1 MRRAFC
7 TMLIVLSLAVT
18 AQAAEKKAA
27 PKGESKTTLSPLL
40 PAGEQPDSVL
50 ILQKNDQG
58 VLAPVLLGKMH
69 TMMVEEEDG
78 QQVEKQ
84 DPLGP
89 GVILIIRDIDEAFAK
104 SLRVSNGTVQVGG
117 AYIQRPTRELE
128 YLGQVDLSKKNAKL
142 AKEFGVRGETKA
154 KK

>member
-7 TMLIVLSLAVT
+7 TMLIVLSLAAV
-18 AQAAEKKAA
+18 APAAEKKAA

-69 TMMVEEEDG
+69 TMMVEEDG

-89 GVILIIRDIDEAFAK
+89 GVILIIRDIDDAFAK
-104 SLRVSNGTVQVGG
+104 SLRVSNGTVQIGG